1 MVKRAGWRAD
11 LCEVTTF
18 ASDATASV
26 RNRLVG
32 IPDLDIPYDLV
43 VDLVLRRAF
52 LDDTTSVS
60 RLSEALGLPI
70 KVIDIVFEELR
81 TKKYADVQGLVGNDY
96 IFNLTAF
103 GRQQAAERFT
113 RSKYA
118 SVAPVS
124 LASYTKVVSAQ
135 RPRPHVRQEDVRHA
149 FADLVVYDELLD
161 QIGPSFTA
169 QESLFLYG
177 PSGTGKTSIG
187 ERLIRL
193 YHDGVLVPR
202 AVEVDGQIITVFD
215 PLVHHPLEPQPHG
228 LDPRWVACYRPIV
241 TVGGE
246 LELDMLQ
253 LSFDANTGIYTS
265 PLQMRANNGILFID
279 DFGRQIAS
287 PRALL
292 NRWIVPLD
300 RRVDYL
306 TLEYGQKFVIP
317 FELMVVFSTNLDPAD
332 LQEDAFFRRIQNKIY
347 VGPVSD
353 EQFDWIVD
361 RVAQRYEIRRSP
373 GAAAYMREVCR
384 AKGSGHLLACY
395 PNDFCRLAKAICHY
409 ADQEVVLDE
418 ATIDRAAQLYFATS
432 DSRGKGFFRRAED
445 KRPNRLDGDEAA
457 AAQPAGPE
465 RLDRRRPTASI
476 PNADDAEAAALA
488 AARRTHAA
496 PQHRFDPGLS
506 RLGAE
511 PNR

>member
-1 MVKRAGWRAD
+1 MTSFVN
-11 LCEVTTF
+11 
-18 ASDATASV
+18 DATSV
-26 RNRLVG
+26 IRNRLVG
-32 IPDLDIPYDLV
+32 IPDLDIPYELV
-43 VDLVLRRAF
+43 VDLVLRRSF

-60 RLSEALGLPI
+60 RLSETLGLPV
-70 KVIDIVFEELR
+70 KVIDVIFEELR
-81 TKKYADVQGLVGNDY
+81 AKKYADVQGLVGNDY
-96 IFNLTAF
+96 IFSLTAF
-103 GRQQAAERFT
+103 GREQANERFT

-124 LASYTKVVSAQ
+124 LTSYTKVVAAQ
-135 RPRPHVRQEDVRHA
+135 RPRPHVRRSDVREA
-149 FADLVVYDELLD
+149 FSDLVVYDQLID

-202 AVEVDGQIITVFD
+202 AVEVDSQIITVFD
-215 PLVHHPLEPQPHG
+215 PLVHHPLDPQPQG

-253 LSFDANTGIYTS
+253 LSYDRNTGIYTS

-306 TLEYGQKFVIP
+306 ALEYGQKFVIP

-347 VGPVSD
+347 VGPVTD
-353 EQFDWIVD
+353 EQFDIIVT
-361 RVAQRYEIRRSP
+361 RVTQRYEIRTSA
-373 GAAAYMREVCR
+373 GASAYLRDVCR
-384 AKGSGHLLACY
+384 AKSSEGALLACY

-409 ADQEVVLDE
+409 AERETVLDE
-418 ATIDRAAQLYFATS
+418 QTINEAAGLYFATS
-432 DSRGKGFFRRAED
+432 QSGGGFFRRE
-445 KRPNRLDGDEAA
+445 GD
-457 AAQPAGPE
+457 QPAE
-465 RLDRRRPTASI
+465 TARRRRTDRPVSPPAGDG
-476 PNADDAEAAALA
+476 PANRPEAGLAEVPAPPPPQAPAPPLRVNHPA
-488 AARRTHAA
+488 MA
-496 PQHRFDPGLS
+496 PQPTP
-506 RLGAE
+506 A
-511 PNR
+511 

>member
-1 MVKRAGWRAD
+1 MVKRAARSAD
-11 LCEVTTF
+11 LCGVTTF
-18 ASDATASV
+18 ASDATTSV
-26 RNRLVG
+26 RNRLIG

-60 RLSEALGLPI
+60 RLSDALGLPI

-96 IFNLTAF
+96 IFTLTAF

-124 LASYTKVVSAQ
+124 LASYTKVVTAQ
-135 RPRPHVRQEDVRHA
+135 RPRPHVRQDDVRHA
-149 FADLVVYDELLD
+149 FADLIVYDELLD

-215 PLVHHPLEPQPHG
+215 PLVYHPLEPQPHG

-246 LELDMLQ
+246 LELSMLQ
-253 LSFDANTGIYTS
+253 LSYDTNTGIYSSPPTMTLGRLQRTQRGSRPLGWGSTAWWRTGSNTVMIWPSTS
-265 PLQMRANNGILFID
+265 TARGTTTWSSWT
-279 DFGRQIAS
+279 R
-287 PRALL
+287 
-292 NRWIVPLD
+292 
-300 RRVDYL
+300 
-306 TLEYGQKFVIP
+306 
-317 FELMVVFSTNLDPAD
+317 
-332 LQEDAFFRRIQNKIY
+332 
-347 VGPVSD
+347 
-353 EQFDWIVD
+353 
-361 RVAQRYEIRRSP
+361 IRRSAMEDLPVP
-373 GAAAYMREVCR
+373 GGPYRKIAPLVR
-384 AKGSGHLLACY
+384 
-395 PNDFCRLAKAICHY
+395 I
-409 ADQEVVLDE
+409 
-418 ATIDRAAQLYFATS
+418 
-432 DSRGKGFFRRAED
+432 
-445 KRPNRLDGDEAA
+445 
-457 AAQPAGPE
+457 AGPSSS
-465 RLDRRRPTASI
+465 RRRSLITRSVK
-476 PNADDAEAAALA
+476 
-488 AARRTHAA
+488 AARIVSWWIFGWRCWPRTTSA
-496 PQHRFDPGLS
+496 
-506 RLGAE
+506 
-511 PNR
+511 

>member
-1 MVKRAGWRAD
+1 MPISGD
-11 LCEVTTF
+11 VTSF
-18 ASDATASV
+18 AADATISV
-26 RNRLVG
+26 RNRLIG
-32 IPDLDIPYDLV
+32 IPDLDIPYELV
-43 VDLVLRRAF
+43 VDLALRRSF

-60 RLSEALGLPI
+60 RLAETLGLPV

-96 IFNLTAF
+96 IFSLTAA
-103 GRQQAAERFT
+103 GKEQASERFG

-124 LASYTKVVSAQ
+124 LASYTKVVMAQ
-135 RPRPHVRQEDVRHA
+135 KPRPHVRRDDVRDA
-149 FADLVVYDELLD
+149 FSDLVVYDELID
-161 QIGPSFTA
+161 QIGPAFTA

-215 PLVHHPLEPQPHG
+215 PLVHHPLEPQPQG

-253 LSFDANTGIYTS
+253 LSYDSNTGIYTS

-279 DFGRQIAS
+279 DFGRQLAS

-306 TLEYGQKFVIP
+306 ALQYGQKFVIP

-353 EQFDWIVD
+353 EQFDWIVA
-361 RVAQRYEIRRSP
+361 RVVQRYEIKTTS
-373 GAAAYMREVCR
+373 GAAAYLRKVCR
-384 AKGSGHLLACY
+384 AKGSEGSLLACY

-409 ADQEVVLDE
+409 GERETNLDE
-418 ATIDRAAQLYFATS
+418 ATIDQAAGLYFATS
-432 DSRGKGFFRRAED
+432 ESSGGFFR
-445 KRPNRLDGDEAA
+445 LG
-457 AAQPAGPE
+457 
-465 RLDRRRPTASI
+465 
-476 PNADDAEAAALA
+476 
-488 AARRTHAA
+488 AARGDDSLERRQPQRSA
-496 PQHRFDPGLS
+496 PAPSGS
-506 RLGAE
+506 ITPA
-511 PNR
+511 

>member
-1 MVKRAGWRAD
+1 M
-11 LCEVTTF
+11 TSF
-18 ASDATASV
+18 ASDASASV

-43 VDLVLRRAF
+43 VDLVLRRSF

-60 RLSEALGLPI
+60 RLSDALGLPV

-103 GRQQAAERFT
+103 GREQAAERFT

-124 LASYTKVVSAQ
+124 LDSYTKVVTAQ
-135 RPRPHVRQEDVRHA
+135 RPKPHVRREDVRHA
-149 FADLVVYDELLD
+149 FSDLVVYDELID
-161 QIGPSFTA
+161 QIGPAFTA

-253 LSFDANTGIYTS
+253 LSFNANTGIYTS

-353 EQFDWIVD
+353 EQFDWIVS
-361 RVAQRYEIRRSP
+361 RVAQRYDIPTSP
-373 GAAAYMREVCR
+373 GAAEHLRVTCR
-384 AKGSGHLLACY
+384 TKGSGQLLACY
-395 PNDFCRLAKAICHY
+395 PNDFCRIAKAICHY
-409 ADQEVVLDE
+409 ADREVSLDE
-418 ATIDRAAQLYFATS
+418 DIIDQAAQLYFATS
-432 DSRGKGFFRRAED
+432 GMSGGFFRRATDRKPEPETPGNGPGGEGANGPPPATPD
-445 KRPNRLDGDEAA
+445 GGGPTAGPTSEGDHGRRSGDRRAGLTGGPRPVPGAADPSGWGSGRLDH
-457 AAQPAGPE
+457 
-465 RLDRRRPTASI
+465 
-476 PNADDAEAAALA
+476 AL
-488 AARRTHAA
+488 
-496 PQHRFDPGLS
+496 
-506 RLGAE
+506 
-511 PNR
+511 

>member
-1 MVKRAGWRAD
+1 M
-11 LCEVTTF
+11 
-18 ASDATASV
+18 
-26 RNRLVG
+26 G

-43 VDLVLRRAF
+43 VDLVLRRSF

-60 RLSEALGLPI
+60 RLSDALGLPV
-70 KVIDIVFEELR
+70 KVIDMVFEELR

-103 GRQQAAERFT
+103 GREQAAERFT

-124 LASYTKVVSAQ
+124 LDSYTKVVTAQ
-135 RPRPHVRQEDVRHA
+135 RPRPHVRREDVRHA
-149 FADLVVYDELLD
+149 FSDLVVYDELID
-161 QIGPSFTA
+161 QIGPAFTA

-215 PLVHHPLEPQPHG
+215 PLVHHPLDPQPHG

-253 LSFDANTGIYTS
+253 LSFNDNTGIYTS

-353 EQFDWIVD
+353 DQFDWIVT
-361 RVAQRYEIRRSP
+361 RVAQRYEVPTSP
-373 GAAAYMREVCR
+373 GAAAHLRQVCR
-384 AKGSGHLLACY
+384 LKGSGQLLACY
-395 PNDFCRLAKAICHY
+395 PNDFFRIAKAICHY
-409 ADQEVVLDE
+409 ADRDVVLDE
-418 ATIDRAAQLYFATS
+418 DIIDQAAKLYFATS
-432 DSRGKGFFRRAED
+432 GMQGGFFRRSTDPKPGEQTNPSPDGQAAD
-445 KRPNRLDGDEAA
+445 QPQAPTTGAAPTPGPGNGQGPGPFGRRANDRRAGLTGADPAPPTAPAPAGSAWGSGRLDH
-457 AAQPAGPE
+457 
-465 RLDRRRPTASI
+465 
-476 PNADDAEAAALA
+476 AL
-488 AARRTHAA
+488 
-496 PQHRFDPGLS
+496 
-506 RLGAE
+506 
-511 PNR
+511 